1 MVKPNPG
8 DKPSLLTHSD
18 FFFLILLTI
27 SHYAQLFTLFTLR
40 GNEVDTAQC
49 RPHSASQY
57 LAIPE
62 EAGYQPA
69 EQALLLFSRV
79 FSNERSTKRAWSA
92 RHAPRVKACVTPLC
106 LALLAPRTRK
116 SVTIYV
122 QPICQ
127 SLNTTTWQYSIN
139 ENKVGSL
146 RASSP
151 IWASEASLARTR
163 ERAAK
168 PRGAEA
174 PRSRVLARLALPA
187 QTGELAR
194 RLHSGILTDAF
205 PSLAF
210 FKSSFANAFIAA
222 FCVITLGIRQASVS
236 MLAFINVC
244 V

>member
-18 FFFLILLTI
+18 FFFLSLLTI

-49 RPHSASQY
+49 RPHSASQC

-139 ENKVGSL
+139 ENTVGSL

-163 ERAAK
+163 EQAAK

-174 PRSRVLARLALPA
+174 PRSRVRARLASPA
-187 QTGELAR
+187 
-194 RLHSGILTDAF
+194 
-205 PSLAF
+205 
-210 FKSSFANAFIAA
+210 
-222 FCVITLGIRQASVS
+222 
-236 MLAFINVC
+236 
-244 V
+244 